1 MVRLV
6 PQPIHGSELLA
17 QYRQTGSPDLFAQIM
32 RAYGGMVF
40 SVCLKVTK
48 DAADAEDASQAAF
61 LTLAVQCKTGA
72 TITYLGPWLKKVAKR
87 SALDLVRSRKRRTR
101 RETITAENRP
111 DAFIERAGGAAEQAE
126 LSAAIRH
133 ELDQLPAKYRM
144 PLVLHYFGGMSHE
157 QIALE
162 MKCTPAALGVRLHR
176 ARKMLGKRLEAKN
189 ITLGTAA
196 LGAAIAASVT
206 HVVSE
211 RFIHNTTLAVMGLN
225 AVHVAGVP
233 TAGLPMHLGAVASIV
248 AEVGQ
253 SMARARMKMAALA
266 LVAGIT
272 MLGGAAEAMN
282 HLPDSMRTNLEFL
295 APSNILKNLIKALT
309 PTPVMRLDA
318 MPPKHDPAPTVVAKA
333 VDTAR
338 DYVAPPTPLA
348 PPPSLSMPPT
358 PAQPFLALQVPPA
371 MPPIISGFVPL
382 SSIGTGLHAPS
393 LKSGETLSL
402 PATIDTNEPVVVPH
416 KETTFHVESFN
427 GGGSSPKSES
437 TSIEGFASSGGHGSV
452 TEITDTLPLPD
463 AFAKSQNLTPINT
476 IGPFAVAPTNSNVG
490 TGGLIGPTQADTPT
504 PNAILL
510 GNNQVVVHG
519 GNGLYHWSNNK
530 MGITEGGT
538 NSADFS
544 LEGAVGDGVVT
555 IERLPVTT
563 TLAPARPTGHHFVG
577 IWSID
582 STVDYARITL
592 TAHYDESF
600 AEALGLD
607 EKILKLW
614 VYDKGTWIRIMDDT
628 FYRDLINHALTGTYA
643 SKPQFFAVSAPEPA
657 GALIVLGAGA
667 YGLLRRRRRP

>member
-87 SALDLVRSRKRRTR
+87 SALDLVRSKKRRTR

-111 DAFIERAGGAAEQAE
+111 DAFVERAGGAAEQAE
-126 LSAAIRH
+126 LSAIIRH

-189 ITLGTAA
+189 VSLGGAA
-196 LGAAIAASVT
+196 LGAAIAAAVT

-225 AVHVAGVP
+225 AVHVTGAP
-233 TAGLPMHLGAVASIV
+233 MAGLPTHLGAVASIV

-272 MLGGAAEAMN
+272 MLGGAAEAVN
-282 HLPDSMRTNLEFL
+282 HLPESMRTSLEFL
-295 APSNILKNLIKALT
+295 APSNILKNLIKALS
-309 PTPVMRLDA
+309 PVPEMRLDA
-318 MPPKHDPAPTVVAKA
+318 MPPKHTVAPTVIAKA
-333 VDTAR
+333 AEAMH

-348 PPPSLSMPPT
+348 PPPSLLMQNT
-358 PAQPFLALQVPPA
+358 PAEPFLALQVPPV

-382 SSIGTGLHAPS
+382 SSIGTGLNAPS
-393 LKSGETLSL
+393 LKVSKTLSL
-402 PATIDTNEPVVVPH
+402 PTTIDNNEPAVVPH
-416 KETTFHVESFN
+416 HESSFHIESFN
-427 GGGSSPKSES
+427 GGGSSSKSDS
-437 TSIEGFASSGGHGSV
+437 SSIEGFASNSGHGSV
-452 TEITDTLPLPD
+452 TEISQTLPLPS
-463 AFAKSQNLTPINT
+463 AFDKSQNLTQINT
-476 IGPFAVAPTNSNVG
+476 IGPFSTGSTNSNLGLGGSSLAQTG
-490 TGGLIGPTQADTPT
+490 TTSNTV
-504 PNAILL
+504 LL
-510 GNNQVVVHG
+510 DNNQVAVQG
-519 GNGLYHWSNNK
+519 GNGLYHWSNSK

-538 NSADFS
+538 NSVDFS
-544 LEGAVGDGVVT
+544 LEGATGDGVVT

-563 TLAPARPTGHHFVG
+563 KLAPARPSGHHFVG

-582 STVDYARITL
+582 STVDYSKITL

-600 AEALGLD
+600 AEALGLN

-614 VYDKGTWIRIMDDT
+614 VYDHGQWIRIMDDT

-643 SKPQFFAVSAPEPA
+643 GTPQFFAVSAPEPA
-657 GALIVLGAGA
+657 GALIVLGASA
-667 YGLLRRRRRP
+667 YGLLRRRRRK